1 MMATAFGG
9 LAAMSAGT
17 QRRAADRKPV
27 SSEDKL
33 VRISKITSEWQRLLP
48 LWREKDTEKP
58 IQAIENLWDGP
69 HGKAIIALGPGIIPY
84 LIQQLRKG
92 DFVFIVPL
100 KLITNVDISN
110 GKDSSLPDITIPEIA
125 KLWLKWWDGDND

>member
-1 MMATAFGG
+1 
-9 LAAMSAGT
+9 
-17 QRRAADRKPV
+17 
-27 SSEDKL
+27 
-33 VRISKITSEWQRLLP
+33 
-48 LWREKDTEKP
+48 
-58 IQAIENLWDGP
+58 LWDGP

-110 GKDSSLPDITIPEIA
+110 GKILHYQI
-125 KLWLKWWDGDND
+125 LQYQRLQNYG